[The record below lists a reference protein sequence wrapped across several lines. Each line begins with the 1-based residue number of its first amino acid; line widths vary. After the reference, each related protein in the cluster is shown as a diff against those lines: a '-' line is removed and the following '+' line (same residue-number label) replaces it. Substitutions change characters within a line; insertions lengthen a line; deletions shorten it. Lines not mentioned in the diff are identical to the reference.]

1 MARIW
6 HVYGTNGTIVFKE
19 YISFTIVNYNMIFKN
34 MSLLINYSFMLYF

>member
-6 HVYGTNGTIVFKE
+6 HVYGTIVFKE